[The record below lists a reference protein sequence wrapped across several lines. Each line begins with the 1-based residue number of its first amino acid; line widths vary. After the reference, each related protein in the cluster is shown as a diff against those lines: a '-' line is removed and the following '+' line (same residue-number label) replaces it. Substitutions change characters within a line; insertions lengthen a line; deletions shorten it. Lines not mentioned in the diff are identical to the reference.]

1 MNGTP
6 FSHYQSSSPRAS
18 RPTTFSTFC
27 ALMFFTSSE
36 NTANEQRIST
46 EAYTG
51 SARHAP
57 VASNTKPRKMGVTVW
72 ADMLAV

>member
-1 MNGTP
+1 
-6 FSHYQSSSPRAS
+6 
-18 RPTTFSTFC
+18 
-27 ALMFFTSSE
+27 MFFTSSE